1 MTAFLLDSRYQMLN
15 NRYEISEQLG
25 RGGFGE
31 TFLAIDT
38 GMPSRRQC
46 VIKQLKPTDE
56 AIQAEPTP
64 GWFQER
70 FQREAAILEELGRN
84 NRQIPQL
91 YEYFSEGENFFFV
104 QEWIEGI
111 TLSQKHQREG
121 NLSEAEVEKI
131 LRELLPVLDYIHGRG
146 IIHRDIKPD
155 NIILRASD
163 GKPVLIDFG
172 IFKEVNNINGGNK
185 TVPLGT
191 PGYMASEQAAGHP
204 VRSSDLYSLGLTA
217 IFLLTGKTPQALTS
231 DPNTGEIL
239 WRKDAPGLHSNLAAV
254 IDRAVR
260 FHPRDRF
267 TSAQEMLTDLPG
279 SAGREKTPVVVPPD
293 TKILPPSRFKRWFW
307 VIFIVITGGFS
318 FGFGHPI
325 IKPWLDYLFPNEPTV
340 KELPLI
346 EPSSQINSFVLDED
360 GQTLLGGDEK
370 GNIYLWDVATG
381 KRKKTIAGHGKA
393 ILEIAISNDQQ
404 ILASSSEDGTI
415 KVWDLKTG
423 KERIT
428 LPNQRGLIALALS
441 SDGNTLVTGGK
452 DTTVKLW
459 NLSTGNLIETLP
471 VEKEVVS
478 LAINQ
483 DASIIVS
490 GHSGGDISFWQKQ
503 GSNPYEPRI
512 FPSINPW
519 TAPSVAVSA
528 DGTTAASSSCQ
539 ENIRIWKDSDW
550 KDSPLQAGSSADI
563 CLIVIS
569 EDGKIIAG
577 RSSDETIRLWNLNTK
592 KEIFSYSPSSPKS
605 FDSPRMIALSGDGR
619 TVASNFDKK
628 IQVWRPSF

>member
-1 MTAFLLDSRYQMLN
+1 MLN
-15 NRYEISEQLG
+15 NRYEILKTLG

-38 GMPSRRQC
+38 RMPSGRKC
-46 VIKQLKPTDE
+46 VIKQLKPDE
-56 AIQAEPTP
+56 ATIGTAPTSD
-64 GWFQER
+64 WFQER
-70 FQREAAILEELGRN
+70 FQREAAILEELGQN

-111 TLSQKHQREG
+111 TLSEKHQQEG

-172 IFKEVNNINGGNK
+172 IFKEVNNINGGSK

-204 VRSSDLYSLGLTA
+204 VPSSDLYSLGLTA

-239 WRKDAPGLHSNLAAV
+239 WRRDAPSLHSNLAAV

-267 TSAQEMLTDLPG
+267 TSAQEMLTGLPV
-279 SAGREKTPVVVPPD
+279 SSQPTVSVNQSSTTTPPPPPPA
-293 TKILPPSRFKRWFW
+293 LPRFNRWFW
-307 VIFIVITGGFS
+307 VIFIVITGRLS
-318 FGFGHPI
+318 FGFGYPR
-325 IKPWLDYLFPNEPTV
+325 IKPLLDSFFL
-340 KELPLI
+340 KKLPLI
-346 EPSSQINSFVLDED
+346 EPSSQINSFVLDRD
-360 GQTLLGGDEK
+360 GQTLVGGDEK
-370 GNIYLWDVATG
+370 GNIYLWEVATG
-381 KRKKTIAGHGKA
+381 KQKKTIAGHGKA
-393 ILEIAISNDQQ
+393 ILEIAISNNQQ

-441 SDGNTLVTGGK
+441 SDGNTLVTGGE
-452 DTTVKLW
+452 DATVKLW

-539 ENIRIWKDSDW
+539 DNIRIWKDSDW

-592 KEIFSYSPSSPKS
+592 KEIFSYPPSSPKS

-628 IQVWRPSF
+628 IQVWRLSF

>member
-1 MTAFLLDSRYQMLN
+1 
-15 NRYEISEQLG
+15 
-25 RGGFGE
+25 
-31 TFLAIDT
+31 
-38 GMPSRRQC
+38 
-46 VIKQLKPTDE
+46 
-56 AIQAEPTP
+56 
-64 GWFQER
+64 
-70 FQREAAILEELGRN
+70 
-84 NRQIPQL
+84 
-91 YEYFSEGENFFFV
+91 
-104 QEWIEGI
+104 
-111 TLSQKHQREG
+111 
-121 NLSEAEVEKI
+121 
-131 LRELLPVLDYIHGRG
+131 
-146 IIHRDIKPD
+146 
-155 NIILRASD
+155 
-163 GKPVLIDFG
+163 
-172 IFKEVNNINGGNK
+172 
-185 TVPLGT
+185 
-191 PGYMASEQAAGHP
+191 
-204 VRSSDLYSLGLTA
+204 
-217 IFLLTGKTPQALTS
+217 
-231 DPNTGEIL
+231 
-239 WRKDAPGLHSNLAAV
+239 
-254 IDRAVR
+254 
-260 FHPRDRF
+260 
-267 TSAQEMLTDLPG
+267 
-279 SAGREKTPVVVPPD
+279 
-293 TKILPPSRFKRWFW
+293 
-307 VIFIVITGGFS
+307 
-318 FGFGHPI
+318 
-325 IKPWLDYLFPNEPTV
+325 
-340 KELPLI
+340 LI

-381 KRKKTIAGHGKA
+381 KQKKTIAGHGKA

-441 SDGNTLVTGGK
+441 SDGNTLVTGGE
-452 DTTVKLW
+452 DATVKLW

-539 ENIRIWKDSDW
+539 DNIRIWKDSDW

-628 IQVWRPSF
+628 IKVWRPSF